1 MSKPSKKN
9 LRPKKKMRWQMRD
22 VTKKSATHKKTKGK
36 SNRIVLAAA
45 LTLSLLTSSA
55 DDFSRRYEQWENAPL
70 GIGVTACGYSTRGVY
85 VRFETD
91 LEPPFVVGVYRAAE
105 EGLARRFPVAEVET
119 SSKEAFIPGDF
130 TFVTV
135 FVQVMTKSVVDQYSA
150 DAVGHRVMTRSEW
163 EHHVETIR
171 NAVPFAN
178 TNANFSFEVPKDNVM
193 DLVEDYTWC
202 GFLKT
207 TETNFCFT
215 LAGRRAEPDVE
226 SVVTNVVQDVIF
238 TNIST
243 RVLANGDVDYVR
255 TNSGSYASAY
265 LGGDP
270 SRTASSNAYAYGG
283 CFLEDILRY
292 PQHNDYE
299 QVVTNFS
306 KCNRHLVPHEYSFH
320 IANGKNDVGTGYR
333 IMVFEDSGVCQAQR
347 AYSSRTNMSDAVVIP
362 RGFRALTSHNGY
374 IYTTDWEGRRYFQRV
389 TNRVDH
395 VIY

>member
-91 LEPPFVVGVYRAAE
+91 LEPPYVVGVYRAAE
-105 EGLARRFPVAEVET
+105 EGLGRRFPVAEVET
-119 SSKEAFIPGDF
+119 SAKEAFIPGDF

-135 FVQVMTKSVVDQYSA
+135 FVQVLAKSAVDNYA
-150 DAVGHRVMTRSEW
+150 KDDIGRRTLTRSEW
-163 EHHVETIR
+163 DQHVEMIR
-171 NAVPFAN
+171 NAAPFVN
-178 TNANFSFEVPKDNVM
+178 TNASVSFEVPKDNVM
-193 DLVEDYTWC
+193 DLIDDYTWS

-215 LAGRRAEPDVE
+215 LAGRKAEKD
-226 SVVTNVVQDVIF
+226 
-238 TNIST
+238 
-243 RVLANGDVDYVR
+243 GDGEFR
-255 TNSGSYASAY
+255 M
-265 LGGDP
+265 
-270 SRTASSNAYAYGG
+270 
-283 CFLEDILRY
+283 
-292 PQHNDYE
+292 
-299 QVVTNFS
+299 
-306 KCNRHLVPHEYSFH
+306 VPHEYSFR
-320 IANGKNDVGTGYR
+320 ISNGRNDIGTGYR

-347 AYSSRTNMSDAVVIP
+347 AYSSRTNMSDTVIIP
-362 RGFRALTSHNGY
+362 CGFRALTSHNGY
-374 IYTTDWEGRRYFQRV
+374 IYTTDWEGRRYFQRT
-389 TNRVDH
+389 TNRIDH
-395 VIY
+395 IVY